1 MKQMIKPHRLKQR
14 QKKQLAALTLIIMI
28 AGICAIMMLTPL
40 FNITEI
46 TVRGNSVVSDEDI
59 IRSGGIVRGINIFSV
74 SLGKAEKAIEQMG
87 YIDGAKLRR
96 RLPGEIEITVE
107 EAAGVAYVSTKSG
120 YIIIT
125 ADGRMIS
132 RTDRP
137 DAAASSDDKNE
148 AAANSLPIVKG
159 LDNVKY
165 KTGAK
170 LICSDE
176 EKRDTLIECLKEF
189 TKGGYIFDMTEINVS
204 SLSDITF
211 GYNGGKLTVM
221 VGSPEKIGYKMECFG
236 PILAEIGD
244 DPSGY
249 VDLQRL
255 TYRKKQE

>member
-1 MKQMIKPHRLKQR
+1 MKPRRLKQR

-59 IRSGGIVRGINIFSV
+59 IRSGGIVRGINIFSI

-107 EAAGVAYVSTKSG
+107 EAAGVAYVSAKSG

-132 RTDRP
+132 RTDSP
-137 DAAASSDDKNE
+137 SDENAASAKP
-148 AAANSLPIVKG
+148 LPIVKG
-159 LDNVKY
+159 LENVKY

-170 LICSDE
+170 LICSNS

-189 TKGGYIFDMTEINVS
+189 TKGGYIFDMTEINIS
-204 SLSDITF
+204 ALSDITF
-211 GYNGGKLTVM
+211 GYNGGKLTVK

>member
-1 MKQMIKPHRLKQR
+1 MKQMMKPRRLKQR

-132 RTDRP
+132 RTDSP
-137 DAAASSDDKNE
+137 NAASSGDKSE
-148 AAANSLPIVKG
+148 AAAKSLPIVKG
-159 LDNVKY
+159 LENVKY
-165 KTGAK
+165 KAGTK

-176 EKRDTLIECLKEF
+176 EKRSTLIECLKEF
-189 TKGGYIFDMTEINVS
+189 TKGGYIFDMTEINIS
-204 SLSDITF
+204 ALSDITF
-211 GYNGGKLTVM
+211 GYNGGKLTVK

-249 VDLQRL
+249 VDLERL